1 MTFFFR
7 LSENL
12 GTIMTKYSCQE
23 KWADAV
29 ERYRDVMR
37 SAEEHR
43 ARIKTD
49 TLQRLHTVTNLA
61 ELLEAGHP
69 GVSPT
74 MRDTELRP
82 LASELRSHYMNR

>member
-1 MTFFFR
+1 MD
-7 LSENL
+7 LNISEFQIL
-12 GTIMTKYSCQE
+12 IKHSVPFQE
-23 KWADAV
+23 KWVDAA

-37 SAEEHR
+37 SAEEHK

-61 ELLEAGHP
+61 SLLEAGHP

-74 MRDTELRP
+74 MRDSELRP